1 MKKQRMNLRLFDIM
15 TTTTETL
22 SAEMKIFYDDVLLD
36 NAKPNL
42 VHDQF
47 GQKRPIPKNGGKEI
61 EFRRYKTLPK
71 ALAALTEGVT
81 PDPNKMSVTTVT
93 AKVKQYGDWISLSD
107 VLLLTAID
115 NNLTEAVVLLGDQS
129 GRTLDTITR
138 EVINGGTNVLYA
150 PAGATPVTTRA
161 GIKANS
167 LMSLQLI
174 MKAAAI
180 LKGANTVPFD
190 KSYVA
195 IVHPYVAY
203 DLMQDEKWVADDAA
217 LSMLQEQSAWA
228 MLLNEDGDVV
238 WQQNL
243 PEKLPRSYTSAEVA
257 SFSRWYLEDYPVKIW
272 TRADGNLMVVG
283 YQPGTLVKY
292 YFSLEWPYMGVMLGG
307 IAAVFIINLLL
318 IVFLILRN
326 TRKVERAMTP
336 ILQGIQNL
344 SHGKASHLEE
354 QGELAEVGLGN
365 FRTVDVEDLSKHKMD
380 SEQFF
385 VTDEAAEAVNAAK
398 RAGHRVAAIGTTVMR
413 TIETAVSTNGMIKPM
428 AGWVHGG

>member
-1 MKKQRMNLRLFDIM
+1 MKKQRMNLRLFDVM

-22 SAEMKIFYDDVLLD
+22 SAEMKIFYDGVLLD

-71 ALAALTEGVT
+71 ALTALTEGVT

-150 PAGATPVTTRA
+150 PAGTTPVTTRA

-203 DLMQDEKWVADDAA
+203 DLMQDEKWEEWNKYTNA
-217 LSMLQEQSAWA
+217 EA
-228 MLLNEDGDVV
+228 MYEGELGRIGNVRFVESTEAKIWDKDTAGGDVSV
-238 WQQNL
+238 FSTLVIGKNAYGVTEVEGGLQTIVKQLGSGGTADPLNQ
-243 PEKLPRSYTSAEVA
+243 RASAGWKAIKTAEILSDEFMVRIESSS
-257 SFSRWYLEDYPVKIW
+257 SFS
-272 TRADGNLMVVG
+272 
-283 YQPGTLVKY
+283 
-292 YFSLEWPYMGVMLGG
+292 
-307 IAAVFIINLLL
+307 AA
-318 IVFLILRN
+318 
-326 TRKVERAMTP
+326 
-336 ILQGIQNL
+336 
-344 SHGKASHLEE
+344 
-354 QGELAEVGLGN
+354 
-365 FRTVDVEDLSKHKMD
+365 
-380 SEQFF
+380 
-385 VTDEAAEAVNAAK
+385 AAN
-398 RAGHRVAAIGTTVMR
+398 
-413 TIETAVSTNGMIKPM
+413 
-428 AGWVHGG
+428 